1 MCMGHCDY
9 PTNFASAKLAFETDC
24 QEECSLVR
32 QPSPIQ
38 WNLHNTN
45 TVGTTSNCP
54 YYRGVPTSEFSSI
67 FPVGMAM
74 RTCAVEHFEGVFH
87 SSPLLYNGKKG

>member
-9 PTNFASAKLAFETDC
+9 PTNFASAKFAFETDC
-24 QEECSLVR
+24 QEERSLVR

-38 WNLHNTN
+38 WNLHNTD

-54 YYRGVPTSEFSSI
+54 YYRCPYFGGFQYISGRCGNVYLC
-67 FPVGMAM
+67 
-74 RTCAVEHFEGVFH
+74 R
-87 SSPLLYNGKKG
+87 